1 MNDSLQENLETSSH
15 SVATHEPDFMDPHAT
30 MLILTWITFF
40 ALLAIL
46 QKFAWK
52 PILNGLEKREEDIRK
67 SIEYVDQLKNELAQI
82 DNKRS
87 QILTEAAHKAKEVVD
102 QSRKAAIE
110 AANTI
115 QQKAREESKI
125 LVENAQREMK
135 ESIEKARAD
144 LKEETAHMVISLAS
158 KLIQENLDKEKN
170 QKLVSQLI
178 KQI

>member
-1 MNDSLQENLETSSH
+1 MNDHQESLEVPSDH
-15 SVATHEPDFMDPHAT
+15 PVAKEGDFMDPHVT
-30 MLILTWITFF
+30 MLILTWIVFF
-40 ALLAIL
+40 ALLAVL

-52 PILNGLEKREEDIRK
+52 PILTALDKREEDIRK
-67 SIEYVDQLKNELAQI
+67 AVEHAEQIKNELAQI
-82 DNKRS
+82 EQKRS
-87 QILTEAAHKAKEVVD
+87 EVLTEAAHKAKEIVD

-125 LVENAQREMK
+125 LLENAQREIK
-135 ESIEKARAD
+135 ESVEKARAD
-144 LKEETAHMVISLAS
+144 LREETAHMVVNLAG
-158 KLIQENLDKEKN
+158 KLIQENLDKEKI